1 MQEKVS
7 ITPIPGEGQ
16 GAAFWRP
23 CWAPRGSAQSIP
35 EWARWWRRREEAGK
49 KGQSVR
55 LALGKG
61 REWGSPAKDV
71 LSRRFQLESGPFSTG
86 QTPARGFSCP
96 HALAAA
102 AAVHRP
108 LTAASAQAAP
118 QPAPAGSGTRP
129 WPPGGRL
136 LRARFSVTRSDLC
149 GPSGEATDLQL
160 RTERTVAW
168 LATRH
173 LTPAPEGA
181 MFP

>member
-23 CWAPRGSAQSIP
+23 YWAPRGSAQSIP

-71 LSRRFQLESGPFSTG
+71 LSRRFQLESRPLLHGADTS
-86 QTPARGFSCP
+86 QRLLLPARSGSSRCCAQTSDGGVCP
-96 HALAAA
+96 GRASAGTGRLWNPALAAG
-102 AAVHRP
+102 RE
-108 LTAASAQAAP
+108 ASE
-118 QPAPAGSGTRP
+118 GSV
-129 WPPGGRL
+129 
-136 LRARFSVTRSDLC
+136 LRHSL
-149 GPSGEATDLQL
+149 
-160 RTERTVAW
+160 
-168 LATRH
+168 
-173 LTPAPEGA
+173 
-181 MFP
+181 